1 MDLVALLEEEFCEIG
16 SVLTGDACDQGSL
29 QRGTRLMARAG
40 GPSAVVCGRPPRRV
54 LTDTRRPAWEGTVNC
69 PRADRAR
76 SFDDSLSPDGPRAS
90 FVGPAL
96 GSSVDTAAATRPI
109 QAFRARA
116 MEQRRASRE
125 LAAWYRDGRP
135 APPPPAAKQRIV
147 ADHAKRFRCQCLVET
162 GTYRGDMVEAQKRRF
177 RRIFT
182 IELDAR
188 LYERAVA
195 RFRADRHVVV
205 LHGDSGRL
213 LPEVIRAWRARRCS
227 GLTVITPAA

>member
-1 MDLVALLEEEFCEIG
+1 
-16 SVLTGDACDQGSL
+16 
-29 QRGTRLMARAG
+29 
-40 GPSAVVCGRPPRRV
+40 
-54 LTDTRRPAWEGTVNC
+54 
-69 PRADRAR
+69 
-76 SFDDSLSPDGPRAS
+76 
-90 FVGPAL
+90 
-96 GSSVDTAAATRPI
+96 
-109 QAFRARA
+109 

-177 RRIFT
+177 RQIFT

-205 LHGDSGRL
+205 LQGDSGRL
-213 LPEVIRAWRARRCS
+213 LPAVISRLEGPTLFWLDGHYS
-227 GLTVITPAA
+227 GGLTARGESDTPVVQELAAILADPSSTHVVLIDDARCFGSGDYPSVDEIRRRVQLARPGWSVQVEDDIIRIHAQASASAGP

>member
-1 MDLVALLEEEFCEIG
+1 
-16 SVLTGDACDQGSL
+16 
-29 QRGTRLMARAG
+29 
-40 GPSAVVCGRPPRRV
+40 
-54 LTDTRRPAWEGTVNC
+54 
-69 PRADRAR
+69 
-76 SFDDSLSPDGPRAS
+76 
-90 FVGPAL
+90 
-96 GSSVDTAAATRPI
+96 
-109 QAFRARA
+109 

-135 APPPPAAKQRIV
+135 VPPPPAAKQRIV

-177 RRIFT
+177 RRIIT

-213 LPEVIRAWRARRCS
+213 LPEVISRLEGPTLFWLDGHYS
-227 GLTVITPAA
+227 GGLTARGESDTPVVQELATILADPSSTHVVLIDDARCFGSGDYPSLDEIRRQVQLARPGWNVQVEDDIIRIHAQASASTGP